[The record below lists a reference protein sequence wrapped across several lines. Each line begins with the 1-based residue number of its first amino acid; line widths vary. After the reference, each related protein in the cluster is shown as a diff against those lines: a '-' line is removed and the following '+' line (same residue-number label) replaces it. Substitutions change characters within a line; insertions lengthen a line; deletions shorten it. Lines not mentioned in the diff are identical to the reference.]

1 MKCSIGMATAG
12 LPAVGDSN
20 TSNDWASDV
29 DECARKTKWLGN
41 LPLGGVP
48 RFGPKPRRTMSW
60 SGGVYPPHRNLH
72 GSASCSSSWPKLPL
86 TGSFLSLD
94 VSLVRSRFQSPG
106 APYGADVLRRAG
118 DVRTWR
124 FQNIHNPAAKNGII
138 SKGLLQQKRGR
149 MLFWSLR
156 PFLVTAS
163 GYDRWQETGAAN

>member
-1 MKCSIGMATAG
+1 MCWKNKMAGQSPLRGCSTVWSEAKKNYELEWRS
-12 LPAVGDSN
+12 LPSTQESAWLCKLLFIL
-20 TSNDWASDV
+20 T
-29 DECARKTKWLGN
+29 KTPLKQQLLC
-41 LPLGGVP
+41 LP
-48 RFGPKPRRTMSW
+48 
-60 SGGVYPPHRNLH
+60 
-72 GSASCSSSWPKLPL
+72 PL

-94 VSLVRSRFQSPG
+94 ASLVRSRFQSPG
-106 APYGADVLRRAG
+106 APYGADVLQRAG

-124 FQNIHNPAAKNGII
+124 FQNIHNAAAKNGII